1 MGAARRAGAPAHFA
15 QGIVMSSPRR
25 TTLALA
31 VAAGLA
37 LTGTASAVSLTVA
50 PTGALPEGIAYF
62 DVASNSTQIG
72 VTPSITVNI
81 DPSDNII
88 GRTTGFALRV
98 TLAGGALFGATP
110 TITAGGALPGG
121 WTTSIGAGGA
131 GSSFVVINFN
141 PPSTSPVPGITNG
154 PLVILGGAG
163 SEITPVPTS
172 GHVITNAAFLQTSG
186 QTVTENYQFFDP
198 VSTTNILNPVN
209 QTVLQSGNPVVASC
223 QLGYANPTERID
235 VGANASHP
243 SRTYFS
249 NSGAIGALNDNQYFS
264 GAIFFQVAP
273 GFSYFSLQPT
283 DQISTTVNG
292 SFSAFAQSGASVVLT
307 NNPGCVGSGPLGTI
321 AVGGNPMTF
330 NYTLSQIFLSG
341 FGAAEMCF
349 RVPTNNVVPIQ
360 ATTIAVQST
369 FTRNS
374 ITAPLAACNLQ
385 PMQYNG
391 PVVKVYTFN
400 PAGNTT
406 QQSFLRISDT
416 GPAGGQVTITGID
429 DAGNPGVGPVSFNLG
444 AGQSIQLTADDLQ
457 NGNAAK
463 GLTGALGAPAGKW
476 RLTVTSYF
484 PNLVVTSLNRNNT
497 SGTVSNLTNYDV
509 NGKQNTWGNNGDNGN

>member
-1 MGAARRAGAPAHFA
+1 
-15 QGIVMSSPRR
+15 MSAPRR

-37 LTGTASAVSLTVA
+37 LSATASAVSLTVA

-81 DPSDNII
+81 DPGDNII

-98 TLAGGALFGATP
+98 TLAGGAQFGVTP
-110 TITAGGALPGG
+110 TIAAGGALPSG
-121 WTTSIGAGGA
+121 WTTTIGAGGA
-131 GSSFVVINFN
+131 GSSFVVVNFN

-154 PLVILGGAG
+154 PLVVIGGAG
-163 SEITPVPTS
+163 SEISPVPTS

-186 QTVTENYQFFDP
+186 QSVTENYQFYDP

-209 QTVLQSGNPVVASC
+209 QAVLVSGNPVVASC
-223 QLGYANPTERID
+223 QLIYANPTERID

-249 NSGAIGALNDNQYFS
+249 NSGAIGALDNNQYFS

-273 GFSYFSLQPT
+273 GFSYFTLQPT

-292 SFSAFAQSGASVVLT
+292 TFSAFAQSGASVVLT
-307 NNPGCVGSGPLGTI
+307 NNPGCFGSGPMGTI
-321 AVGGNPMTF
+321 AAGGNPMTF
-330 NYTLSQIFLSG
+330 NYTLSQIFLAG

-349 RVPTNNVVPIQ
+349 RVPTTNVVPIQ
-360 ATTIAVQST
+360 ATSIAVQST

-374 ITAPLAACNLQ
+374 FTAPLAACNLQ

-391 PVVKVYTFN
+391 SSAQVATFN
-400 PAGNTT
+400 PGGNTT
-406 QQSFLRISDT
+406 QQSLLRVSNT
-416 GPAGGQVTITGID
+416 GSLSGLVTIYGYD
-429 DAGNPGVGPVSFNLG
+429 DKGNKAGPVTFNLA
-444 AGQSIQLTADDLQ
+444 AGQSIQLTSDDLA
-457 NGNAAK
+457 NGNSAK
-463 GLTGALGAPAGKW
+463 FSGSLGTGSGKW
-476 RLTVTSYF
+476 RLDVTGEF
-484 PNLVVTSLNRNNT
+484 NGLQVQSLLRNNNT
-497 SGTVSNLTNYDV
+497 GTVSNVTSSDQAPAV
-509 NGKQNTWGNNGDNGN
+509 IPVG